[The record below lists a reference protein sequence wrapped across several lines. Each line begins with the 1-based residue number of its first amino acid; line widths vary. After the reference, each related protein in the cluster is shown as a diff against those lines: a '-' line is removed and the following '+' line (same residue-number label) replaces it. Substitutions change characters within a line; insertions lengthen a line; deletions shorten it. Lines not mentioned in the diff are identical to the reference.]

1 LKQILKNF
9 IGPAGR
15 KKLRAAQASARATVY
30 GLGSAVEC
38 PICGSTYSQFLPFN
52 RPNALCYTCKSLE
65 RHRLVYL
72 YLKNKAQFFES
83 EKKVL
88 HFAPEKCL
96 HDVIRQ
102 YPQIDYQTADLMTT
116 YIDAIGVMPDHVM
129 SVTDIQFPDNTF
141 DVVLCNHVF
150 ELVPD
155 DAQGMR
161 EIYRVLKPNGYAI
174 IQGAVNNAIDKT
186 IETQNLTAEERKRI
200 AGAQQHVRRYGRDYR
215 DRLAAAGFRVEVNP
229 YVKQLDAHRY
239 GLMPDED
246 VYVCWKK

>member
-1 LKQILKNF
+1 
-9 IGPAGR
+9 
-15 KKLRAAQASARATVY
+15 
-30 GLGSAVEC
+30 
-38 PICGSTYSQFLPFN
+38 
-52 RPNALCYTCKSLE
+52 
-65 RHRLVYL
+65 
-72 YLKNKAQFFES
+72 
-83 EKKVL
+83 
-88 HFAPEKCL
+88 
-96 HDVIRQ
+96 
-102 YPQIDYQTADLMTT
+102 
-116 YIDAIGVMPDHVM
+116 
-129 SVTDIQFPDNTF
+129 DIQFPDNTF

-215 DRLAAAGFRVEVNP
+215 DRLAAAGFRVEVNS

-239 GLMPDED
+239 GLMPDEN